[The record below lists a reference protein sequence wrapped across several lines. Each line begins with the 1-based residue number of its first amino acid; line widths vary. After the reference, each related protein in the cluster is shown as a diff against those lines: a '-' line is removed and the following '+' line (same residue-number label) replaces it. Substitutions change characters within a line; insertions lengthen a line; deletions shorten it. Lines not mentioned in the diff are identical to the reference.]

1 MSDFDPTE
9 VLRRSSSGPLGGW
22 STVRV
27 HRKAALPTAAIAV
40 AARRTPQQ
48 HRTVPAVAAVAAAP
62 DAHLGPITAP
72 DRLEAE
78 LEKTTA
84 VLSSARQQF
93 SEERRQTQRA
103 ALQRER
109 QYHHRAA
116 HHAHELAREERSPAT
131 KPASATAAKSAS
143 AARQAAVAAIGGI
156 TSATAKRASILQLA
170 EQVAKHS
177 ARPSTRGRTA
187 QPAHTPT
194 LTLTPTVTLRSP
206 SSARPSRS
214 SCGASR
220 CGAPTPHSPRRCGR
234 SAWRRCRASSR
245 RRSPRPTSAA

>member
-1 MSDFDPTE
+1 MSDFDPAE

-93 SEERRQTQRA
+93 SEERH
-103 ALQRER
+103 ALYR
-109 QYHHRAA
+109 
-116 HHAHELAREERSPAT
+116 RSLLGHCDCSKLSFG
-131 KPASATAAKSAS
+131 KP
-143 AARQAAVAAIGGI
+143 
-156 TSATAKRASILQLA
+156 
-170 EQVAKHS
+170 HS
-177 ARPSTRGRTA
+177 GFLESKNLNLNRTVSGGRTCNYSHFW
-187 QPAHTPT
+187 QFYGIV
-194 LTLTPTVTLRSP
+194 LFE
-206 SSARPSRS
+206 
-214 SCGASR
+214 
-220 CGAPTPHSPRRCGR
+220 
-234 SAWRRCRASSR
+234 
-245 RRSPRPTSAA
+245 